1 MTSDRYDIAIEE
13 AAPADDVDIAA
24 LAALVDGVLADAA
37 VEPES
42 ALTIVLADDAVLR
55 ALNLEHRGADE
66 PTDVLSFPADEG
78 DPFPQAADADAEPR
92 YLGDIAVSLE
102 TVRAQA
108 ADLGLAFSLELR
120 HVILHGTLHLLGF
133 DHRTPAEE
141 AAMRAR
147 EEAVLGDTTI
157 HAGERTHDD

>member
-1 MTSDRYDIAIEE
+1 MSDRYDIAIEE
-13 AAPADDVDIAA
+13 ATAADDVDVAA
-24 LAALVDGVLADAA
+24 LAAMIESVLADGAI
-37 VEPES
+37 EEGS

-78 DPFPQAADADAEPR
+78 ERFPQGGDGEDEPR
-92 YLGDIAVSLE
+92 YLGDIAVSLD

-108 ADLGLAFSLELR
+108 AELGLAFALELR

-141 AAMRAR
+141 SAMRTR
-147 EEAVLGDTTI
+147 EEAVLGDTTV
-157 HAGERTHDD
+157 HAGDRAHDD